1 MNEFKKYSMTMV
13 SLILFLYIILFINYY
28 IFDSKTT
35 INKSK
40 EMTKYSFV
48 PNVKHHYEEY
58 FGSYVRFSYIK
69 DFMQAR
75 KINYSFDK
83 LGYRNYN
90 YSENKNYKIVFFG
103 DSFLW
108 GCSNDDKYVMANYI
122 NDNSNL
128 RSYSFAKSPTKQII
142 EVYKSGFFENHKT
155 KVIVLGMLEEYFK
168 TSSFK
173 YILKEIKNYNKI
185 NNYRYNILI
194 RNNKQKE
201 FKDNGVLSLA
211 NIKALLNN
219 ILFHISMDLFNK
231 YSFGNLEIY
240 KTNTPIF
247 TILNKTNS
255 LVINTIN
262 KNDALK
268 LKKYAETVNYM
279 KQISDFFLVQGI
291 RFIFVPIP
299 NSTLMYAKKIKKI
312 NLPNNH
318 ANLIKELKGNDI
330 IHIDTLKLLKE
341 SNKRNLWLY
350 DDPHWSENSIKLV
363 GDKLIELLK
372 KDLNK

>member
-1 MNEFKKYSMTMV
+1 MNKFKKYSIIMV
-13 SLILFLYIILFINYY
+13 LLIVCLYMILFINYY
-28 IFDSKTT
+28 IFDSQTT
-35 INKSK
+35 IKKSK

-48 PNVKHHYEEY
+48 PNMKYHYKEY

-69 DFMQAR
+69 DFMQPR

-90 YSENKNYKIVFFG
+90 YSENENYEIVLFG
-103 DSFLW
+103 DSFIW

-128 RSYSFAKSPTKQII
+128 KSYSFAKSPTKQLI

-155 KVIVLGMLEEYFK
+155 KVIVIGMLEEYFK

-185 NNYRYNILI
+185 DSYKYDKLT
-194 RNNKQKE
+194 RNNKEKE

-211 NIKALLNN
+211 NIKAFKNN
-219 ILFHISMDLFNK
+219 ILFHISIDLFNK

-240 KTNTPIF
+240 KTTTPIF
-247 TILNKTNS
+247 TISNKTNS
-255 LVINTIN
+255 LIVSTIN

-268 LKKYAETVNYM
+268 PKKYLETVNYM
-279 KQISDFFLVQGI
+279 KQISDFFLAKGMKL
-291 RFIFVPIP
+291 IFVPIP
-299 NSTLMYAKKIKKI
+299 NSTLLYANKIKKLD
-312 NLPNNH
+312 LPNNH
-318 ANLIKELKGNDI
+318 YNLVKDLRGNDI

-341 SNKRNLWLY
+341 SNQKDLWLY
-350 DDPHWSENSIKLV
+350 DDPHWSKNSIKIV
-363 GDKLIELLK
+363 GDRLIKLLNRE
-372 KDLNK
+372 LNK